1 MFRQT
6 TQLVSVTFKEFFRN
20 PGIIFW
26 SLFFPVMMAW
36 GLGIAFT
43 KQDELI
49 RNVAWIK
56 NESLESAVA
65 QHLNESKRIVAGNE
79 KSGIVNYQ
87 VIESSW
93 EDALAMLKKGKVA
106 LIIDESESE
115 PTYRFDPVNPEAQ
128 LSYLH
133 LSRIMSGED
142 RLTEASFNIEPFTR
156 KGTRYVD
163 FLVPG
168 LISMNIMMSCMWGIS
183 YTMIDKRSKKLLRRM
198 IATPMKKSAFMA
210 AQFIAR
216 LGLSA
221 VDVVIILFFTYLY
234 FDISIQGSLSA
245 FVLLFFAGNMAFT
258 GIAVLVSSR
267 TSNAQVGNG
276 LINVVVMPM
285 MILSGI
291 FFSYHNFPDW
301 AIAAIQ
307 WMPLTILADGIRS
320 IFNEGALITDVL
332 PTFFILCL
340 TGLGFFVLGLRIYK
354 WY

>member
-6 TQLVSVTFKEFFRN
+6 TQLISVTFKEFFRN

-43 KQDELI
+43 KQDALI

-87 VIESSW
+87 MIESSW

-106 LIIDESESE
+106 LIIDESHVE
-115 PTYRFDPVNPEAQ
+115 PIYRFDPVNPEAQ

-142 RLTEASFNIEPFTR
+142 RPTEASFNIEPLTR
-156 KGTRYVD
+156 KGARYVD

-198 IATPMKKSAFMA
+198 IATPMKKSAFMS

-245 FVLLFFAGNMAFT
+245 FVLLFLAGNMAFT

-332 PTFFILCL
+332 TTFFILCL